1 MKPIM
6 VNLWAPPGV
15 GKSTTA
21 AMVFNVLKHKGYR
34 TELSLEFAKDVTYEE
49 NWASFKDQFYI
60 TTMQERRNSRLIGK
74 VDIIVTDSPPGLG
87 LVYAPEGDRS
97 LLWHLVMHWRQRY
110 HNVDWMLTRDPDRPY
125 QTYGRTQTQEESE
138 GLLPEV
144 SRAMQSVCG
153 KVYSTTRA
161 DNLAAVYIADALIR
175 SIERG
180 TIGTERQ

>member
-15 GKSTTA
+15 GKSMTA

-34 TELSLEFAKDVTYEE
+34 AELTLEYAKDVTYEE
-49 NWASFKDQFYI
+49 NWSVLKDQFYLAA
-60 TTMQERRNSRLIGK
+60 MQERRNSRLIGN

-87 LVYAPEGDRS
+87 LVYAPSGDRG
-97 LLWHLVMHWRQRY
+97 LLWHLVMHFRQRY
-110 HNVDWMLTRDPDRPY
+110 RNVDWLLTRDPDRPY
-125 QTYGRTQTQEESE
+125 QTYGRTQTVEESE
-138 GLLPEV
+138 GLHSVVVKE
-144 SRAMQSVCG
+144 MQAVCG

-180 TIGTERQ
+180 DI